1 MTVVAIGCALASA
14 VFAALGAF
22 LQHSGVRQVSVDGS
36 LRLRTLPLLIRE
48 RTWLLGVL
56 AHVGTAAA
64 QITAIALAPLV
75 VVQPIVVLSLPL
87 VALFGARASGRKLGS
102 LAITGIAATAG
113 GLAVFVALTARTAVA
128 TEVSTE
134 QTLLAGEVVAAFALV
149 LVGFGAS
156 RTGRARCLAFAVAAG
171 ALYGL
176 VSVLIRRVT
185 QAVMVMEQPGIPWFS
200 GLALAAAFLAGSW
213 LIQVAYASGPA
224 DLVVACGTALNPIT
238 AILIGA
244 SVLGETAGIGAG
256 VTMTLAVCG
265 GVVVFGVALLAHSH
279 AAAFVAPPAEP
290 ETSSNALGRANSAP
304 RR

>member
-36 LRLRTLPLLIRE
+36 LRLRTLPLLLRE
-48 RTWLLGVL
+48 RSWLLGVL

-64 QITAIALAPLV
+64 QITAIALAPLI

-87 VALFGARASGRKLGS
+87 VALFGARASGSRLGS
-102 LAITGIAATAG
+102 LAITGIATTAG
-113 GLAVFVALTARTAVA
+113 GLAVFVVLTARTAVA
-128 TEVSTE
+128 TPVSAG
-134 QTLLAGEVVAAFALV
+134 QTLLAGEIVAAFALV

-176 VSVLIRRVT
+176 VSVLIRRIT
-185 QAVMVMEQPGIPWFS
+185 QAVMVMDQQGFPWLS

-213 LIQVAYASGPA
+213 LIQVAYASGPP

-244 SVLGETAGIGAG
+244 SVLGETARIGAG
-256 VTMTLAVCG
+256 MTMTLAACG
-265 GVVVFGVALLAHSH
+265 GVAVFGIALLAHSH
-279 AAAFVAPPAEP
+279 AAAFAAPAGKPGVSP
-290 ETSSNALGRANSAP
+290 GTRGRANSA
-304 RR
+304 RGR

>member
-22 LQHSGVRQVSVDGS
+22 LQHSGVRRVSVDGS
-36 LRLRTLPLLIRE
+36 LRLRTLPLLLRE
-48 RTWLLGVL
+48 RIWLLGVL
-56 AHVGTAAA
+56 AHVGTAAT

-87 VALFGARASGRKLGS
+87 VALFGARASGIRLGS

-113 GLAVFVALTARTAVA
+113 GLAVFVVLTARTAVA
-128 TEVSTE
+128 TPVSAD
-134 QTLLAGEVVAAFALV
+134 QTLLAGQMVAAFALV

-176 VSVLIRRVT
+176 VSVLIRRIT
-185 QAVMVMEQPGIPWFS
+185 QAMMVMEQPGIPWLS
-200 GLALAAAFLAGSW
+200 GLALAATFLAGSW
-213 LIQVAYASGPA
+213 LVQVAYASGPP
-224 DLVVACGTALNPIT
+224 DLVVACGTAFNPLT

-244 SVLGETAGIGAG
+244 NVLGETAGIGAG

-265 GVVVFGVALLAHSH
+265 GVAVIGIALLAHSH
-279 AAAFVAPPAEP
+279 AAAFAAPPAERDVSP
-290 ETSSNALGRANSAP
+290 NARANTA
-304 RR
+304 